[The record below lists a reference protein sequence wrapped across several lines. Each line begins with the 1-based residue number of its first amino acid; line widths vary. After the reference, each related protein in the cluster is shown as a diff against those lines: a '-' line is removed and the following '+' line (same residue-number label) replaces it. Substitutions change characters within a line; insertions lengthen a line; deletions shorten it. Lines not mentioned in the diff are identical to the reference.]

1 MSLDRVIAGTQAAGA
16 VSKVGAVSKIGGP
29 VRRTGAG
36 GPPASALG
44 GQAESLALLFKA
56 MGHEGRLSI
65 LCHLAEGERSVT
77 ALELLLGQ
85 RQAAVSQQLARLR
98 LEGLVSTRRD
108 GKTIFY
114 AIQDRRVVDLL
125 RSLPGLGT

>member
-1 MSLDRVIAGTQAAGA
+1 MSLDRVIEGSQA
-16 VSKVGAVSKIGGP
+16 VGP
-29 VRRTGAG
+29 VRLTGKVAATMAG
-36 GPPASALG
+36 RI
-44 GQAESLALLFKA
+44 ESLALLFKA
-56 MGHEGRLSI
+56 MGHEGRLAI

-98 LEGLVSTRRD
+98 LEGLVTTRRE

-114 AIQDRRVVDLL
+114 TIQDQRVIDLL
-125 RSLPGLGT
+125 RSLPGLGR